1 LKFHD
6 FISDTSDWQDGDVE
20 LWLRCIGFELDE
32 QLNADQHSLNS
43 NNQAHNDDS
52 TAAATPVT
60 ATAPPPSQTPEHGQE
75 ASGGA
80 VVRGAGAGAGVG
92 AGAAR
97 RGRSPMSKA
106 KSHTHFNGLIHKPLS
121 SSTTAST
128 TTTTTKPSTINR
140 STDSAVS
147 ASHTTTR
154 EVSVG
159 VVARAKASLSAIDR
173 RTITRTSATTTAAAP
188 VSNRVPSSSVRSL
201 ICDIDKRIAQEE
213 KKDVHEH
220 PKDQKD
226 QEQCKRG
233 DVPMTSSSDQATH
246 VSHELASSESP
257 EPQQQTEPLQQ
268 TESQQQ
274 TEPQQQRHQSPMAST
289 TDTLPKQHD
298 PPTAS
303 VQVNASR
310 TRKLRGE
317 CIGSEFMDA
326 DVRRFNRVAHVLR
339 AMGVQGLPDSEQRS
353 SQASTSTSTH
363 LRHRRKHSASKA
375 THHHHHHHEDSRK
388 DKEAPTLADANGLLL
403 ATVESASK
411 QLSSSDESNSALHN
425 SSNTSQTESNS
436 APSSTTSSRSTSPSS
451 SSSSSSSKPTTNR
464 LLQRHVALLIDH
476 DLAFPA
482 RIHRRQKS
490 RTKSKS
496 SHSHSHSSNN
506 NNKDGPAAGSN
517 ANHHRQSSAPITISV
532 SESPPL
538 NASGAPS
545 VSALRIS
552 NLSLKNLTNQLLKL
566 ATPRSAAANNT
577 PNEPVSPRSFN
588 SMTPSALHSQS
599 APFSTSLQ
607 PPVSAPSSL
616 ACSPVGSFELPPT
629 VNSLHESAATS
640 STKHKPLSVS
650 ASGAASSSSS
660 SSTQSTKKSGNTSSA
675 AARQALPKRKRGR
688 GAQEVFNTMTATV
701 ASSTSNAH
709 STMHNLRNTMTGS
722 TQRNAVS
729 TNDKRRSLIRSVSD
743 IQLK

>member
-1 LKFHD
+1 
-6 FISDTSDWQDGDVE
+6 
-20 LWLRCIGFELDE
+20 
-32 QLNADQHSLNS
+32 
-43 NNQAHNDDS
+43 
-52 TAAATPVT
+52 
-60 ATAPPPSQTPEHGQE
+60 
-75 ASGGA
+75 
-80 VVRGAGAGAGVG
+80 
-92 AGAAR
+92 
-97 RGRSPMSKA
+97 MSKA

-121 SSTTAST
+121 SSTTASTT

-257 EPQQQTEPLQQ
+257 EPQQQAESQQQTEPQQQTESQQQTEPLQQ
-268 TESQQQ
+268 TESQQQTEPLQQ

-375 THHHHHHHEDSRK
+375 THHHHHHHDDSRK